1 MECDDLFKS
10 IDALNEKYLRVWEE
24 ASNIE
29 SPTSY
34 KAGVDEAGKLFIRMA
49 KERNWKIEV
58 LECENAGNAVC
69 ITMNGHV
76 QNAPIVFSGHI
87 DTVHPVGL
95 FGSPAVKKD
104 NEKIYGPGVTD
115 CKGGVVASFMAM
127 EALEQVG
134 FNKRPVKLI
143 IQSDEETGSKN
154 SNKKTV
160 EFMKDKA
167 KGAIAFLNTEPTGDN
182 AAVIQRKGIARYR
195 FNVKGVAA
203 HSARCTEGASAVL
216 EAAYKIIAL
225 EKYKDIDNI
234 TCNCGVISGGTTPN
248 TVAEECSFLADI
260 RYKDSE
266 QLKDVKKAVREIAQM
281 CTVKG
286 CTCVLEEVS
295 FRPAMPCVK
304 RNEELLKKM
313 NEIYLENGMPMLKGI
328 IGQGGSDAAYMTEA
342 EIPCIDSIGVY
353 GGYIHSVNEF
363 AYVSSLK
370 ESAKRL
376 ASVAYCI

>member
-1 MECDDLFKS
+1 MKCDDLFKS

-127 EALEQVG
+127 EALEQIG

-167 KGAIAFLNTEPTGDN
+167 KDAIAFLNTEPTDDN
-182 AAVIQRKGIARYR
+182 VAVIQRKGIARYR

-260 RYKDSE
+260 RYKDNE

-286 CTCVLEEVS
+286 CTCILEEVS
-295 FRPAMPCVK
+295 FRPAMPRVK

-313 NEIYLENGMPMLKGI
+313 NEIYLENGKPVLKGI

-363 AYVSSLK
+363 AYISSLK